1 MIHAGDRIIH
11 RHGNICSPEPEISQW
26 FINVDIGDGDFATLR
41 IDGIAAKQKYVVAC
55 ACRYR
60 GNPASSSGDRMCQA
74 PFAGVNIQIVAS
86 SCDRIPGFLRSD
98 AHERIKEE
106 RSAGL
111 DLCDGVVRKRRG
123 KRFEFR
129 QRNCEQKRD

>member
-1 MIHAGDRIIH
+1 MVIPPGAQIPP
-11 RHGNICSPEPEISQW
+11 RHGNICPPEPEISQW
-26 FINVDIGDGDFATLR
+26 FIHVDIGDRDFATLR

-111 DLCDGVVRKRRG
+111 DLCDV
-123 KRFEFR
+123 
-129 QRNCEQKRD
+129 